1 MEECTLNKEDVVMIK
16 IGSNVL
22 ASQTEGVKVYV
33 MQSLATQTVWLPQQG
48 KSPIV
53 ISSGAVS
60 CGGSSSSDLLEEQK
74 VAAMVGQIILM
85 NKWQEV
91 FSQHGV
97 RSGQILCSHDDLR
110 QDELIRT
117 LRSAIAKGII
127 PIINENDP
135 VATEELVAMR
145 EHGDNDRLAAIA
157 AINISASRLIILTD
171 VDGLYAGGSP
181 KCNNQAR
188 LIRVVPEVT
197 DKMIASVKGSESD
210 KKSGMACKLAAI
222 KEVTEHGIECQLANG
237 NRPNVIPDLF
247 GENPPGTF
255 FNAQPS

>member
-1 MEECTLNKEDVVMIK
+1 MIK

-22 ASQTEGVKVYV
+22 VSQTEGVKLGVIRSFAS
-33 MQSLATQTVWLPQQG
+33 QFVWLLKEG
-48 KSPIV
+48 KSLILV
-53 ISSGAVS
+53 SSGAVS
-60 CGGSSSSDLLEEQK
+60 CGGSSSADSLDEQK
-74 VAAMVGQIILM
+74 VAAMVGQPTLM

-91 FSQHGV
+91 LSQHGLI
-97 RSGQILCSHDDLR
+97 RGQILCSHDDLR
-110 QDELIRT
+110 QDELIKT

-157 AINISASRLIILTD
+157 AISISASRLIILTD

-210 KKSGMACKLAAI
+210 QKSGMACKLAAI

-247 GENPPGTF
+247 GDNPPGTF